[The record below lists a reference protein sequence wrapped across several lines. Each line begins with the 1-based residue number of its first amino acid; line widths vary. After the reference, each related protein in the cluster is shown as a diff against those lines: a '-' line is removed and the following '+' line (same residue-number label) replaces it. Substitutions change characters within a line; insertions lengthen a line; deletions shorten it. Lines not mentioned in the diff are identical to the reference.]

1 VRALAFA
8 LALTAGFMGV
18 ELGVGLWSG
27 SLALVA
33 DAGHM
38 LADAGALAL
47 ALLAQQWGTRP
58 RSVKSTFG
66 YRRAEVL
73 AAFVNGIALAVTA
86 LWIVSEAVE
95 RWMVP
100 QAIRVT
106 PMLVTASLGLAVN
119 GVVAWI
125 LVKAQKESVNAR
137 AAFLH
142 VLTDAVGSLGAIA
155 AGIGVAVFD
164 WPRADPL
171 LSVGIAALV
180 AFSGWRVIRE
190 TTGILLE
197 AAPGH
202 LDVAA
207 IERAII
213 DTPGVADAHDLHV
226 WRISDRFDAV
236 TVHVT
241 LERGAHG
248 VEVSRAVAARLAR
261 DFQLEHVTVQPEAP
275 PPDELVPLRRGPRG
289 RPVEPPDG

>member
-1 VRALAFA
+1 
-8 LALTAGFMGV
+8 
-18 ELGVGLWSG
+18 
-27 SLALVA
+27 
-33 DAGHM
+33 
-38 LADAGALAL
+38 
-47 ALLAQQWGTRP
+47 
-58 RSVKSTFG
+58 
-66 YRRAEVL
+66 
-73 AAFVNGIALAVTA
+73 VTA

-100 QAIRVT
+100 HTIRVV
-106 PMLVTASLGLAVN
+106 PMLVTAVIGLAIN
-119 GVVAWI
+119 GLVAWI

-142 VLTDAVGSLGAIA
+142 VLTDAIGSLGAIA
-155 AGIGVAVFD
+155 AGICVGAFG
-164 WPRADPL
+164 WLRADPL

-180 AFSGWRVIRE
+180 AFSGWRVLRE

-207 IERAII
+207 IERAVV
-213 DTPGVADAHDLHV
+213 DTPGVAGAHDLHV

-248 VEVSRAVAARLAR
+248 VEVCQAVCARLGR
-261 DFQLEHVTVQPEAP
+261 DFHLEHVTVQPEAP
-275 PPDELVPLRRGPRG
+275 PPDELVPLRLGPNG
-289 RPVEPPDG
+289 SPVKPPDG